1 MTFIDSVVLNLIER
15 SCRGFQRLT
24 GRTNVWL
31 ALQLT
36 NLSIIVY
43 FVWAGLY
50 AWNVDV
56 ELRVVAAIFCV
67 TLVYVLTQT
76 IFKTPI
82 ETYETAAYQ
91 RVARGLRNPRRIRD
105 ALLRTSF
112 LTLCLVLAYPVL
124 FVYLNLRTLPV
135 GLKPDTSNLV
145 LLSYLLILLTTI
157 VLYLLACDP
166 LPPCAGKVREWLRGL
181 AVTSGRRRLTH
192 RHTLTF
198 DTYQRYMSK
207 PEVSSCR
214 PSPTCRRARST
225 F

>member
-15 SCRGFQRLT
+15 SCRRFQRLT

-50 AWNVDV
+50 AFNIDIK
-56 ELRVVAAIFCV
+56 LRVVAAIFCV
-67 TLVYVLTQT
+67 ALLYVLTQT

-91 RVARGLRNPRRIRD
+91 RVAKGLRNPRRIRD

-124 FVYLNLRTLPV
+124 FVYQNLRTLPLQ
-135 GLKPDTSNLV
+135 LKPNTTNLV
-145 LLSYLLILLTTI
+145 VLSYLLILLTTS

-166 LPPCAGKVREWLRGL
+166 LSPCVGKVREWMRGL
-181 AVTSGRRRLTH
+181 SSSRVTL
-192 RHTLTF
+192 
-198 DTYQRYMSK
+198 
-207 PEVSSCR
+207 PESE
-214 PSPTCRRARST
+214 
-225 F
+225 

>member
-15 SCRGFQRLT
+15 SCRRFQRLT

-50 AWNVDV
+50 AFNIDI
-56 ELRVVAAIFCV
+56 ELRVVAAIFCIA
-67 TLVYVLTQT
+67 LVYVLTQT

-82 ETYETAAYQ
+82 ETYETAAFQ

-124 FVYLNLRTLPV
+124 FVYQNLRTLQVP
-135 GLKPDTSNLV
+135 LKPDTTNLV

-166 LPPCAGKVREWLRGL
+166 LPPCVGKVREWMRGRSPSRAL
-181 AVTSGRRRLTH
+181 AAEA
-192 RHTLTF
+192 
-198 DTYQRYMSK
+198 DTQT
-207 PEVSSCR
+207 P
-214 PSPTCRRARST
+214 
-225 F
+225 

>member
-50 AWNVDV
+50 AFNIDI

-67 TLVYVLTQT
+67 ALLYVLTQT

-82 ETYETAAYQ
+82 ETYEAAAYQ
-91 RVARGLRNPRRIRD
+91 RVAKGLRNPRRIRD

-124 FVYLNLRTLPV
+124 FVYQNLPTLPLQ
-135 GLKPDTSNLV
+135 LKPDTTNLV
-145 LLSYLLILLTTI
+145 VLSYLLILLTTS

-166 LPPCAGKVREWLRGL
+166 LPPCVGKVREWMRGL
-181 AVTSGRRRLTH
+181 SSSREAL
-192 RHTLTF
+192 
-198 DTYQRYMSK
+198 
-207 PEVSSCR
+207 PESE
-214 PSPTCRRARST
+214 
-225 F
+225 

>member
-50 AWNVDV
+50 AFNIDI
-56 ELRVVAAIFCV
+56 ELRVVAAVFCV
-67 TLVYVLTQT
+67 ALLYVLTQT

-91 RVARGLRNPRRIRD
+91 RVAKGLRNPRRIRD

-124 FVYLNLRTLPV
+124 FVYQNLRTLPLQ
-135 GLKPDTSNLV
+135 LKPNTTDLV
-145 LLSYLLILLTTI
+145 VLSYLLILLTTS

-166 LPPCAGKVREWLRGL
+166 LPPCMGKVREWMRGL
-181 AVTSGRRRLTH
+181 SSSRVGL
-192 RHTLTF
+192 
-198 DTYQRYMSK
+198 
-207 PEVSSCR
+207 PESE
-214 PSPTCRRARST
+214 
-225 F
+225 

>member
-15 SCRGFQRLT
+15 SCRRFQRLT

-50 AWNVDV
+50 AFNIDI

-67 TLVYVLTQT
+67 ALLYVLTQT

-91 RVARGLRNPRRIRD
+91 RVAKGLRNPRRIRD

-124 FVYLNLRTLPV
+124 FVYQNLRTLPLQ
-135 GLKPDTSNLV
+135 LKPNTTNLV
-145 LLSYLLILLTTI
+145 VLSYLLILLTTS

-166 LPPCAGKVREWLRGL
+166 LPPCVGKVREWMRGL
-181 AVTSGRRRLTH
+181 SSSRVGL
-192 RHTLTF
+192 
-198 DTYQRYMSK
+198 
-207 PEVSSCR
+207 PESE
-214 PSPTCRRARST
+214 
-225 F
+225 

>member
-50 AWNVDV
+50 AFNIDI

-67 TLVYVLTQT
+67 ALLYVLTQT

-91 RVARGLRNPRRIRD
+91 RVAKGLRNPRRIRD

-135 GLKPDTSNLV
+135 RLKPNTTNLV
-145 LLSYLLILLTTI
+145 VLSYLLILLTTS

-166 LPPCAGKVREWLRGL
+166 LPPCVGKVREWMRGRSPSRAL
-181 AVTSGRRRLTH
+181 AAEADR
-192 RHTLTF
+192 
-198 DTYQRYMSK
+198 
-207 PEVSSCR
+207 
-214 PSPTCRRARST
+214 
-225 F
+225 

>member
-50 AWNVDV
+50 AFNIDI

-67 TLVYVLTQT
+67 ALLYVLTQT

-91 RVARGLRNPRRIRD
+91 RVAKGLRNPRRIRD

-124 FVYLNLRTLPV
+124 FVYQNLRTLPLQ
-135 GLKPDTSNLV
+135 LKPNTTNLV
-145 LLSYLLILLTTI
+145 VLSYLLILLTTS

-166 LPPCAGKVREWLRGL
+166 LSPCVGKVREWMRGL
-181 AVTSGRRRLTH
+181 SSSRVGL
-192 RHTLTF
+192 
-198 DTYQRYMSK
+198 
-207 PEVSSCR
+207 PESE
-214 PSPTCRRARST
+214 
-225 F
+225 

>member
-15 SCRGFQRLT
+15 SCRRFQRLT

-50 AWNVDV
+50 AFNIDI

-67 TLVYVLTQT
+67 ALLYVLTQT

-91 RVARGLRNPRRIRD
+91 RVAKGLRNPRRIRD

-124 FVYLNLRTLPV
+124 FVYQNLRTLPLQ
-135 GLKPDTSNLV
+135 LKPNTTNLV
-145 LLSYLLILLTTI
+145 VLSYLLILLTTS

-166 LPPCAGKVREWLRGL
+166 LPPCAGKVREWMRGL
-181 AVTSGRRRLTH
+181 SSSRVGL
-192 RHTLTF
+192 
-198 DTYQRYMSK
+198 
-207 PEVSSCR
+207 PESE
-214 PSPTCRRARST
+214 
-225 F
+225 

>member
-15 SCRGFQRLT
+15 SCRRFQRLT

-50 AWNVDV
+50 AFNIDI

-67 TLVYVLTQT
+67 ALLYVLTQT

-91 RVARGLRNPRRIRD
+91 RVAKGLRNPRRIRD

-124 FVYLNLRTLPV
+124 FVYQNLRTLPLQ
-135 GLKPDTSNLV
+135 LKPNTTNLV
-145 LLSYLLILLTTI
+145 VLSYLLILLTTS

-166 LPPCAGKVREWLRGL
+166 LSPCVGKVREWMRGL
-181 AVTSGRRRLTH
+181 SSSRVTL
-192 RHTLTF
+192 
-198 DTYQRYMSK
+198 
-207 PEVSSCR
+207 PESE
-214 PSPTCRRARST
+214 
-225 F
+225 

>member
-1 MTFIDSVVLNLIER
+1 MAFIDSVVLNLIER

-31 ALQLT
+31 AVQLT

-50 AWNVDV
+50 SFNIDI

-67 TLVYVLTQT
+67 ALIYVLTQT

-91 RVARGLRNPRRIRD
+91 RVAKGLRNPRRIRD

-124 FVYLNLRTLPV
+124 FLYLNLRTLPV
-135 GLKPDTSNLV
+135 GLKPDTANLV

-166 LPPCAGKVREWLRGL
+166 LPPCVGRVREWMRGL
-181 AVTSGRRRLTH
+181 
-192 RHTLTF
+192 
-198 DTYQRYMSK
+198 
-207 PEVSSCR
+207 
-214 PSPTCRRARST
+214 SPTRAIAADSNTR
-225 F
+225 

>member
-50 AWNVDV
+50 AFNIDI

-67 TLVYVLTQT
+67 ALLYVLTQT

-91 RVARGLRNPRRIRD
+91 RVAKGLRNPRRIRD

-124 FVYLNLRTLPV
+124 FVYLNLRTLTLQ
-135 GLKPDTSNLV
+135 LKPNTTNLV

-166 LPPCAGKVREWLRGL
+166 LPPCVGKVREWMRGL
-181 AVTSGRRRLTH
+181 SSSRVGL
-192 RHTLTF
+192 
-198 DTYQRYMSK
+198 
-207 PEVSSCR
+207 PESE
-214 PSPTCRRARST
+214 
-225 F
+225 

>member
-24 GRTNVWL
+24 GKTNVWL

-50 AWNVDV
+50 AFNIDL
-56 ELRVVAAIFCV
+56 ELRVVAAIFCIA
-67 TLVYVLTQT
+67 LVYVLTQT

-135 GLKPDTSNLV
+135 RLKPDTTNLV
-145 LLSYLLILLTTI
+145 VLSYLLILLTTS

-166 LPPCAGKVREWLRGL
+166 LPPCVGKLREWMRGL
-181 AVTSGRRRLTH
+181 SSSRVAL
-192 RHTLTF
+192 
-198 DTYQRYMSK
+198 
-207 PEVSSCR
+207 PESE
-214 PSPTCRRARST
+214 
-225 F
+225 